1 MHLRFT
7 LSQSKAA
14 NRTYR
19 TDKTYKTQLKNA
31 ARLVAVTELPQLQ
44 ELELS
49 VVFLSDSELLAIN
62 RTSLGHDWLTD
73 IITFELER
81 TPTTLEAE
89 IYISIDRAREN
100 AKQFR
105 ATLKEELKHLVIHGL
120 LHLAGMKDKTA
131 AQKKQMRA
139 RERWYLAKLSEG
151 V

>member
-19 TDKTYKTQLKNA
+19 TEKACKTQLKNA

-49 VVFLSDSELLAIN
+49 VVFLSDPELLAIN

-89 IYISIDRAREN
+89 IYISMERALEN
-100 AKQFR
+100 AKRFR
-105 ATLKEELKHLVIHGL
+105 VPVMEELKHLVIHGM

-131 AQKKQMRA
+131 AQKKQMRV
-139 RERWYLAKLSEG
+139 RERWYLAK
-151 V
+151 